1 MPAPMKTP
9 CLLGFVLLALLA
21 GAHGP
26 ACAQEDLQ
34 QHKDELESLRAQI
47 RELESRSL
55 EQQKNETETLE
66 LLDTYD
72 RKATLVRKLISRLKS
87 EERRLQ
93 SRIDTTRSTTRTLEA
108 QLTFLKDHF
117 SRYVRSVYKS
127 GRFHDAEILFAS
139 ASLEQFVARNE
150 YLKRFSDQRVR
161 EAQRI
166 REKQKQYEEMQAR
179 AEKELSEERRV
190 LAEKGVEEDRLV
202 LLSTE
207 RRETLQRIRKDKN
220 AIARQIQRQTKA
232 AREMEALITRL
243 VESERI
249 RKEHASAERKLPRTP
264 EAPRISGTFERKK
277 GKLPWPV
284 TEGSIVARFGPQRH
298 PTLRTITQNT
308 GVDIAVRSGSA
319 VTAVAPGEV
328 ATIWWIPSYGNLIIV
343 NHQDG
348 YRTVYTHLADIDVTE
363 GQTLAEGDILG
374 TSGDTLDGP
383 RLHFEVWKD
392 REKQNPEQWLTRQ

>member
-1 MPAPMKTP
+1 MKTP
-9 CLLGFVLLALLA
+9 CLIWFVLLVLLA
-21 GAHGP
+21 GGNDTAR
-26 ACAQEDLQ
+26 AQEDLQ
-34 QHKDELESLRAQI
+34 RHKDELESLRAQI
-47 RELESRSL
+47 RDLESRSL
-55 EQQKNETETLE
+55 EQQRNETETLE

-93 SRIDTTRSTTRTLEA
+93 ARIDTTRRTTRTLEA

-127 GRFHDAEILFAS
+127 GRLYDAEILFAS
-139 ASLEQFVARNE
+139 SSLEQFVARNE
-150 YLKRFSDQRVR
+150 YLRRFTDQRVR

-202 LLSTE
+202 SLSNE

-220 AIARQIQRQTKA
+220 TIARQIQRQSKA

-243 VESERI
+243 VESERM
-249 RKEHASAERKLPRTP
+249 RKERATAEQKLPRTP

-298 PTLRTITQNT
+298 PTLRTVTQNT
-308 GVDIAVRSGSA
+308 GVDIAVRPGSA
-319 VTAVAPGEV
+319 VAAVAPGEV
-328 ATIWWIPSYGNLIIV
+328 ATIWWLPWYGNLIIL

-363 GQTLAEGDILG
+363 GQTIAEGDILG

-392 REKQNPEQWLTRQ
+392 QEKQNPDQWLTRQ